1 MGSHERLRARRAF
14 YLLLPLF
21 AGSGAFVVPAPNLQR
36 QIKGAAGI
44 PAHSLCWRASKTS
57 RGIATGQ
64 VETVRDDFDDTKVY
78 GELHRVGGSFYKG
91 VRGRRSPHRSRARTA
106 RAHSSFAGQQH
117 VRTCTAACIHSRPR
131 THPCAFFLK
140 TLPDQY
146 EATRSCGRGG
156 NFPVSSCEAID
167 AFAGLLQVA

>member
-1 MGSHERLRARRAF
+1 MGSHERLRVRRAF

-78 GELHRVGGSFYKG
+78 GELHRVGGGFYKG
-91 VRGRRSPHRSRARTA
+91 VT
-106 RAHSSFAGQQH
+106 
-117 VRTCTAACIHSRPR
+117 
-131 THPCAFFLK
+131 
-140 TLPDQY
+140 
-146 EATRSCGRGG
+146 
-156 NFPVSSCEAID
+156 
-167 AFAGLLQVA
+167 QV